1 MHFKVIFRLP
11 AFSQDKIL
19 ELGFVSVVTK
29 CSCLFACV
37 VLGAPVTRSHL
48 FA

>member
-1 MHFKVIFRLP
+1 MHFKVIFLF
-11 AFSQDKIL
+11 FSQDKIL

-29 CSCLFACV
+29 YSCLFACV

-48 FA
+48 FV